1 MYVITICIS
10 YLKELKMDNLF
21 DLNNI
26 SDIPAEIK
34 QELNRD
40 SFAEQIVELFNIAN
54 RELNV
59 DEVTVGY
66 YRKFNEIKTKR
77 QIMTKLYNM
86 SKESYPVI
94 ESVPGRKGVYRKK
107 RNESQDLFQAPI
119 TSQV

>member
-1 MYVITICIS
+1 
-10 YLKELKMDNLF
+10 MDNLF

-26 SDIPAEIK
+26 SDIPVEIK

-107 RNESQDLFQAPI
+107 RNEGQDLFREPI